1 MIRIGAVIV
10 TMAVMLP
17 TMPVNAMELRVIS
30 AGAVRG
36 VVEGMIDDYSK
47 RTGIKFNFTTGPTG
61 LLRET
66 IASGKPADLI
76 IASGPLMSELEAT
89 GKMLPGSRV
98 DLGRLGLGVVIR
110 AGAAAPDVSTPDA
123 LKQTLLKVDSIAHT
137 DPKFGGTSVI
147 HLMKIADGFGIGAEV
162 RKKSVNA
169 TGGNDAVAKV
179 AKGEAEIAVVLVSE
193 IHDKGAKLAAMLPEP
208 LQLWTVYSAAIPSSS
223 TDPRNARAFVDALTS
238 PALRQRWI
246 EAGWEP
252 LSK

>member
-1 MIRIGAVIV
+1 MTRIGAAIV
-10 TMAVMLP
+10 TMAVLLP
-17 TMPVNAMELRVIS
+17 TIPVNAMELRVIS

-47 RTGIKFNFTTGPTG
+47 KTGIKFNFTTGPTG
-61 LLRET
+61 LLRDT

-76 IASGPLMSELEAT
+76 IASAPLMSELEAT
-89 GKMLPGSRV
+89 GKMLPGSKV

-110 AGAAAPDVSTPDA
+110 SGAAAPDISTPDA
-123 LKQTLLKVDSIAHT
+123 LKQTLLKAQSIAHT

-147 HLMKIADGFGIGAEV
+147 HLMKIADGLGIGTEV

-208 LQLWTVYSAAIPSSS
+208 LQL
-223 TDPRNARAFVDALTS
+223 
-238 PALRQRWI
+238 
-246 EAGWEP
+246 
-252 LSK
+252 